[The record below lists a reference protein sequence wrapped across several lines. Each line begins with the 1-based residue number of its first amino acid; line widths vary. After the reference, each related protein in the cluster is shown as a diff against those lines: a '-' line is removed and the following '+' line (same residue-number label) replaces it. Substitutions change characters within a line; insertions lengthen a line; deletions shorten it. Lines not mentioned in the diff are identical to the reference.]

1 MGPFQGPGKLEAR
14 RVRRFLPTGCW
25 GRKPRAGGE
34 GCGCRCGLEP
44 AGLQDV
50 SEAVGGAVGAQLAS
64 PATAARDFEI
74 KSTNGGK
81 ALVGCS
87 DVREGDP
94 APHPDLLPT
103 QRQAPEEGTL
113 GR

>member
-1 MGPFQGPGKLEAR
+1 MESFQGLGKLEAR
-14 RVRRFLPTGCW
+14 RGGRFLPTGCW
-25 GRKPRAGGE
+25 GRKPGAGGK
-34 GCGCRCGLEP
+34 GYGCRCGLEP

-50 SEAVGGAVGAQLAS
+50 SEAVGGAVGAQLGS
-64 PATAARDFEI
+64 PARDFEI

-94 APHPDLLPT
+94 APHLYLPA
-103 QRQAPEEGTL
+103 QRQALEEGTL
-113 GR
+113 GC